1 MLKDSNLKLTVFGMQ
16 NKDIKQIFIL
26 DEVLQSRVSL
36 VPSEI
41 YYLLH
46 IASFLWNLSSI
57 PSHTTM
63 GLKEAPK
70 GKTKVGRQKCTC
82 LAPKL

>member
-16 NKDIKQIFIL
+16 NKDIKQIVIL

-46 IASFLWNLSSI
+46 IASFL
-57 PSHTTM
+57 
-63 GLKEAPK
+63 
-70 GKTKVGRQKCTC
+70 
-82 LAPKL
+82 